1 MTAITPTSADDGIT
15 NGGKQRQYDRLFQ
28 RLDALCGVDGRDE
41 TDAIAL
47 MASIACELK
56 QAFSHFDWV
65 GFYRNVGNRTLKIGP
80 YQGGH
85 GCLTIPF
92 NLGICGQCVRE
103 MRLLNIQDVNAE
115 PHPIA
120 CASST
125 QSELVLPITNTRG
138 ELLAVL
144 DIDSDSAAA
153 FDSCDERN
161 IALINRYFSHACY
174 S

>member
-1 MTAITPTSADDGIT
+1 MTSITQSPADNAIANDD
-15 NGGKQRQYDRLFQ
+15 KQRRYDQLFQ
-28 RLDALCGVDGRDE
+28 RLNALCGTAGQDE

-56 QAFSHFDWV
+56 QAFGHFDWV
-65 GFYRNVGNRTLKIGP
+65 GFYRNVGQHTLKIGP

-92 NLGICGQCVRE
+92 ERGICGQCARE
-103 MRLLNIQDVNAE
+103 MRLLNIKDVNKE
-115 PHPIA
+115 PHHIA

-125 QSELVLPITNTRG
+125 QSELVLPITNAGG

-153 FDSCDERN
+153 FDGCDERN

-174 S
+174 